1 MKKPGTIHP
10 AIAIILLVLVTSGAL
25 AQESH
30 VAILLN
36 NVNSRLNYGS
46 SINRSLH
53 GYKKDLRGF
62 QAGLSWQK
70 GFTKNF
76 SMVTEAYYV
85 KKGGTLKAGNPL
97 NDVKSTL
104 KLFSVEMP
112 VLARWHV
119 NRFYFNAGP
128 YVTYIVRGRSMS
140 DVEESHSI
148 SFGIDGFRRFEAGF
162 QGGAGW
168 QFKIKRSK
176 LALDVRYT
184 HGLTSISRVDNLYNR
199 TINVNIVVRRS
210 FFNKKRNDLNP

>member
-1 MKKPGTIHP
+1 MKISGTIHSAA
-10 AIAIILLVLVTSGAL
+10 AIVLLMLVTSGAF

-36 NVNSRLNYGS
+36 SVNSRLNYGS
-46 SINRSLH
+46 SINHSLQ

-70 GFTKNF
+70 GLTKNF
-76 SMVTEAYYV
+76 SIVTEAYYV

-97 NDVKSTL
+97 NGVKSTL
-104 KLFSVEMP
+104 KLYSVEVP
-112 VLARWHV
+112 VLARLHV

-128 YVTYIVRGRSMS
+128 YVNYIAGGKSMS
-140 DVEESHSI
+140 DIEESHPI
-148 SFGIDGFRRFEAGF
+148 SFGSGGFRRWEAGL
-162 QGGAGW
+162 QGGAGY

-176 LALDVRYT
+176 LAVDVRYT
-184 HGLTSISRVDNLYNR
+184 HGLTSISKVDNLYNR

-210 FFNKKRNDLNP
+210 FFNNKRNEFNP